1 MAKILLRLNINN
13 FAVLENVELDFYNN
27 LTIISGESGAG
38 KSMLI
43 DALAYLAGKRASTE
57 DIRYDTSGLVLE
69 GVFDFPE
76 TERLNNLLEEYN
88 IPIDEIFI
96 VKREIMHNKK
106 SIVKINNQMVTLGQ
120 LQAIMRE
127 VFTIHTQNKNDDLLE
142 SEQQINYLDKYIEL
156 YDEDDFHKYQELFFK
171 YEKIQKRIEELE
183 YKDRNRLE
191 QLELLEHQY
200 NELQLMNFNS
210 PTEEDDLEKELEYL
224 TNFESVNEVFQKI
237 KTILEGDVSL
247 QSLLYEVVYQL
258 ETMNQFDEK
267 YKLYYNQ
274 LEESYHLLNELNS
287 EVTHDLSSLEYDEE
301 RLNEIQERLNNI
313 NHLKR
318 KYNQTFKG
326 LIALEESLETDINDL
341 KNFSESYEELISE
354 KERVFKS
361 LNKYA
366 KKLHYIREDRK
377 DFLENAIIKELEDLD
392 MKDAEFKI
400 INKEGQ
406 FNKLGFSN
414 VEFYI
419 TTNKGEP
426 LKPLNKV
433 ASGGEISRINLALR
447 TIFSMF
453 ENQALVILDE
463 IDSGVSGKVATK
475 MAEKMKLLSKTRQVF
490 AISHLPQAAAVADHH
505 LHVHKTTI
513 NNRTVS
519 TAEYL
524 DNEAHVKEIARMLS
538 GSTINEAAIK
548 NAKEL
553 IKTSKQ

>member
-1 MAKILLRLNINN
+1 MANILLRLNINN

-38 KSMLI
+38 KTMLI
-43 DALAYLAGKRASTE
+43 DALAYLAGKRASME

-76 TERLNNLLEEYN
+76 TERLSILLEEYN
-88 IPIDEIFI
+88 IPVDEIFI

-127 VFTIHTQNKNDDLLE
+127 VFTIHTQNRNDDLLE
-142 SEQQINYLDKYIEL
+142 SEQQIDYLDKYIEL
-156 YDEDDFHKYQELFFK
+156 YDEEDFRTYQELFFK

-200 NELQLMNFNS
+200 NEIQLMNFNS

-224 TNFESVNEVFQKI
+224 TNFESVNEVFHKI

-247 QSLLYEVVYQL
+247 QSLLYEVVHQL

-287 EVTHDLSSLEYDEE
+287 EVTHDLSNLEYDEE

-326 LIALEESLETDINDL
+326 LIELKEALETDINDL

-361 LNKYA
+361 LNTYA
-366 KKLHYIREDRK
+366 KKLHHIRDDRK

-392 MKDAEFKI
+392 MRDAEFKI

-505 LHVHKTTI
+505 LHVHKTTV
-513 NNRTVS
+513 NDRTVS
-519 TAEYL
+519 TAKYL

-548 NAKEL
+548 NAEEL